1 MRTPI
6 IFAEREAFGLAL
18 EERLPQGREE
28 DRKLPIASVGSERE
42 ERAHPRKALGRARVE
57 HGYLC
62 YMRNRI
68 YPPIR

>member
-1 MRTPI
+1 MFT
-6 IFAEREAFGLAL
+6 EREGFGQTL
-18 EERLPQGREE
+18 EEQLPQGREE

-42 ERAHPRKALGRARVE
+42 ERARPRKALGRAPVE